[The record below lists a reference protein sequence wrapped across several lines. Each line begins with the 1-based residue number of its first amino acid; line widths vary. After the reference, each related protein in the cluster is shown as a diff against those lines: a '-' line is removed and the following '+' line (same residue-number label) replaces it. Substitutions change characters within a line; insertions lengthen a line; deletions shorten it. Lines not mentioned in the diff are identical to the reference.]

1 MSTNATC
8 FHKSSDTKSPPLIQ
22 NGKIVLQTHH
32 IGWIVTGTFALIST
46 AVSFWL
52 VNKHL
57 RYYTNKHEQR
67 YIVRILFMVPIYSL
81 VSFASYLFWDQSTA
95 LLLLRDC
102 YESTVLTSF
111 FYLLL
116 LYVSPNP
123 DEQRTIFLKAG
134 LSKENDRKGIQR
146 GEPVKK
152 WIFPLGSV
160 KSKPADGLYFLQ
172 MMKWGILQYCVIRP
186 LTTLVAVILD
196 YVGLYC
202 EDSWSPGWGHV
213 YIVTIV
219 SISVSI
225 AMYCLIQ
232 IYVPIS
238 KHLAP
243 HRPLLKLFAIKAVVF
258 LTFWQ
263 ATLLSVLSSLGV
275 VTDTKY
281 MTADDI
287 NIGIGAILETV
298 EMTIFAI
305 LHIKAFSYKPYQRLP
320 RSSENDQS
328 VPEYIGEDV
337 PRMPRMRCLLHAFD
351 FRETLREIWEG
362 CAYIFRKWRGFET
375 DPKARRLII
384 REDIFGEKV
393 PNESRPKKDAR
404 DSATERHVMYQPV
417 SVSVEVEK
425 EVHIDVE
432 RQWLGTAGDY
442 LYGLGFPRRERTA
455 GFEEQVEIELEKRG
469 LSIRSSGNADAI
481 LSEGP
486 SSGYGRRQRSWW
498 RKTLDRMSRT
508 SIDDGSISRS
518 TDKLRREQ
526 LTKDDHD
533 DCVGLV
539 NDLPSLDTR
548 GLSPHDV
555 SGGIRRLS
563 STEFSVSPDP
573 VFSRL
578 FPSQACSLESGGPSS
593 QTHISSRGHHIR
605 LTTPASVVPANE
617 PRALE
622 QKPVLTNIPE
632 SDLGSRTN
640 VVERGSFTRR
650 GAIKPYTKTASRQAR
665 RLSALR
671 EDHSSAR
678 PGRHY
683 RERAY
688 HARPPP
694 IRGQEQPL
702 PTCFP
707 DNEASGLHNGDARS
721 PRSRRNEQLPMNGR
735 DHSAKHPF

>member
-1 MSTNATC
+1 MSNNATC
-8 FHKSSDTKSPPLIQ
+8 FHKSSDTKPPPLIQ
-22 NGKIVLQTHH
+22 NGKVVLQTHY
-32 IGWIVTGTFALIST
+32 IGWIVAGTFALVST
-46 AVSFWL
+46 AISFWL

-116 LYVSPNP
+116 LYISANP

-134 LSKENDRKGIQR
+134 LSKENDRKDIQR

-213 YIVTIV
+213 YIVTVV

-263 ATLLSVLSSLGV
+263 ATFLSVLSSLGV

-320 RSSENDQS
+320 GSTENGQS
-328 VPEYIGEDV
+328 IPDYAGEDD

-384 REDIFGEKV
+384 RDDIFGEKV
-393 PNESRPKKDAR
+393 PNEIRSKKGVRA
-404 DSATERHVMYQPV
+404 SATERDVMYQSV

-425 EVHIDVE
+425 EVHVDAE
-432 RQWLGTAGDY
+432 RQWLGTGDDY
-442 LYGLGFPRRERTA
+442 IYGLEFPRRERTA
-455 GFEEQVEIELEKRG
+455 GFEEQVEIELERRG

-481 LSEGP
+481 SSEGP
-486 SSGYGRRQRSWW
+486 SPGYDRRQRSWW
-498 RKTLDRMSRT
+498 RRALERMSHT
-508 SIDDGSISRS
+508 SIDNGSISRS
-518 TDKLRREQ
+518 SDELRRER
-526 LTKDDHD
+526 LTKGDHD
-533 DCVGLV
+533 DCVDLV
-539 NDLPSLDTR
+539 NDSPSLDTHR
-548 GLSPHDV
+548 SSPHDV

-563 STEFSVSPDP
+563 STEFTTSPDP

-578 FPSQACSLESGGPSS
+578 FLSKACSLESGGPSS
-593 QTHISSRGHHIR
+593 QTHVSSRGHHIR

-617 PRALE
+617 LRALE
-622 QKPVLTNIPE
+622 QKPALTNIPE
-632 SDLGSRTN
+632 DAPGSGTN
-640 VVERGSFTRR
+640 VIERGSFARR
-650 GAIKPYTKTASRQAR
+650 GAIKLYTKSANRQVI

-671 EDHSSAR
+671 ENHSGAR
-678 PGRHY
+678 
-683 RERAY
+683 
-688 HARPPP
+688 
-694 IRGQEQPL
+694 

-707 DNEASGLHNGDARS
+707 DNEASGLHDWDAGFRRSKRNG
-721 PRSRRNEQLPMNGR
+721 QLRMTGR
-735 DHSAKHPF
+735 DHSAKHPFDP

>member
-1 MSTNATC
+1 MSNNATC
-8 FHKSSDTKSPPLIQ
+8 FHKSSDMKPPPLLQ

-32 IGWIVTGTFALIST
+32 IGWIVTGAFALLST
-46 AVSFWL
+46 AISFWL

-57 RYYTNKHEQR
+57 RYYTKKHEQR

-81 VSFASYLFWDQSTA
+81 VSFASYLFWDQSTP

-116 LYVSPNP
+116 LYISPKP
-123 DEQRTIFLKAG
+123 DEQRTIFLKTG
-134 LSKENDRKGIQR
+134 LSKENDRKAIQR

-186 LTTLVAVILD
+186 LTTLVAIILD

-238 KHLAP
+238 KQLAP

-263 ATLLSVLSSLGV
+263 ATFLSVLSSLGV

-298 EMTIFAI
+298 EMTVFAI
-305 LHIKAFSYKPYQRLP
+305 IHIKAFSYKPYQRLP
-320 RSSENDQS
+320 GSTEYGQS
-328 VPEYIGEDV
+328 VPDYIGEDV
-337 PRMPRMRCLLHAFD
+337 PRVPRMRCLLHAFD

-375 DPKARRLII
+375 DPKARRLVI

-393 PNESRPKKDAR
+393 PNESRSKKDAR
-404 DSATERHVMYQPV
+404 ASATERDATYQPV
-417 SVSVEVEK
+417 SISVEVEK
-425 EVHIDVE
+425 EVHVDAE
-432 RQWLGTAGDY
+432 RQWLGTGDDHI
-442 LYGLGFPRRERTA
+442 YGLDFPRRERTA

-481 LSEGP
+481 PSEGP
-486 SSGYGRRQRSWW
+486 SSGYDRRQRSWW
-498 RKTLDRMSRT
+498 RRTLDRISRT
-508 SIDDGSISRS
+508 SIDDGPISRS
-518 TDKLRREQ
+518 PDELRREQ
-526 LTKDDHD
+526 LSKDNYD
-533 DCVGLV
+533 DCVDLV
-539 NDLPSLDTR
+539 NDLPSLDTHR
-548 GLSPHDV
+548 SSPHDV
-555 SGGIRRLS
+555 SGGKRRLS
-563 STEFSVSPDP
+563 STEFSTSPDP

-578 FPSQACSLESGGPSS
+578 FPGKACSLESGGPSS
-593 QTHISSRGHHIR
+593 QTHLSSRGHHIR
-605 LTTPASVVPANE
+605 LTTPASVVPVNE

-622 QKPVLTNIPE
+622 QKPALTNIPE
-632 SDLGSRTN
+632 DDPGSGTN
-640 VVERGSFTRR
+640 FIERGSFAKR
-650 GAIKPYTKTASRQAR
+650 GAIKPYAKAANRQTR

-671 EDHSSAR
+671 EDHSDAR
-678 PGRHY
+678 PGSHY

-688 HARPPP
+688 HAGSLPVK
-694 IRGQEQPL
+694 GHEHLL

-707 DNEASGLHNGDARS
+707 GNEASVLHDGNAR
-721 PRSRRNEQLPMNGR
+721 PQRSG
-735 DHSAKHPF
+735 

>member
-1 MSTNATC
+1 MSNNATC
-8 FHKSSDTKSPPLIQ
+8 FHKSSDMKPPPLIQ

-32 IGWIVTGTFALIST
+32 IGWIVTGAFALIST
-46 AVSFWL
+46 TISFWL

-57 RYYTNKHEQR
+57 RYYSNKHEQR

-81 VSFASYLFWDQSTA
+81 VSFASYLFWDQSTP

-123 DEQRTIFLKAG
+123 DEQRTIFLKTG
-134 LSKENDRKGIQR
+134 LSKENDRKAIQR
-146 GEPVKK
+146 EEPVKR

-186 LTTLVAVILD
+186 LTTLAAVILD

-238 KHLAP
+238 KQLAP

-263 ATLLSVLSSLGV
+263 ATFLSVLSSLGV

-298 EMTIFAI
+298 EMIIFAI
-305 LHIKAFSYKPYQRLP
+305 IHIKAFSYKPYQRLP
-320 RSSENDQS
+320 GPTEYGQS
-328 VPEYIGEDV
+328 VPDYIGEDD
-337 PRMPRMRCLLHAFD
+337 PRVPRMRCLLHAFD

-375 DPKARRLII
+375 DPKARRLVI

-393 PNESRPKKDAR
+393 PKESRSKKDAR
-404 DSATERHVMYQPV
+404 ASATERDAMYQPV
-417 SVSVEVEK
+417 AISVEVEK
-425 EVHIDVE
+425 EVHVDAE
-432 RQWLGTAGDY
+432 RRWLGTGDDY
-442 LYGLGFPRRERTA
+442 IHGLDFLRRERSA

-481 LSEGP
+481 PSEEP
-486 SSGYGRRQRSWW
+486 SSGYDRRQRSWW
-498 RKTLDRMSRT
+498 RRALDRMSHT
-508 SIDDGSISRS
+508 SIDDRPIPRS
-518 TDKLRREQ
+518 PDELRRDQ
-526 LTKDDHD
+526 LSKGDYD
-533 DCVGLV
+533 DCVDLV

-548 GLSPHDV
+548 RSSPHNV

-563 STEFSVSPDP
+563 STEFSTSPDP

-578 FPSQACSLESGGPSS
+578 FPSKACSLESGGPSS
-593 QTHISSRGHHIR
+593 QTHVSSRGHHIR
-605 LTTPASVVPANE
+605 LTTLASVVPANE

-622 QKPVLTNIPE
+622 QKPALTNIPE
-632 SDLGSRTN
+632 DDPGSGTN
-640 VVERGSFTRR
+640 VVERRSFTGR
-650 GAIKPYTKTASRQAR
+650 GAIKPYTRTANRQAR
-665 RLSALR
+665 RLSVLR
-671 EDHSSAR
+671 EDHLGAR

-688 HARPPP
+688 HARPLPV
-694 IRGQEQPL
+694 RGQEQPL

-707 DNEASGLHNGDARS
+707 DNEGSGLLDGDVR
-721 PRSRRNEQLPMNGR
+721 PQRSRRNRQLKESLGKT
-735 DHSAKHPF
+735 SF